1 MTFNAVESIVSIRV
15 RVRHLCFFS
24 ALGTALMSAQVQAQT
39 NPDLTERVQQLTE
52 AMNRIET
59 QISESQKQ
67 LNEVRAQ
74 LADLLQRLDAGKKQ
88 TPMQTAEAAAKL
100 QTEIDDLREHQGI
113 QESQIAVQ
121 EQAKVESQ
129 SKYPVKISGLIL
141 INGFVN
147 TRMVDSA
154 PTPTIAVAGP
164 GSTGATM
171 RQTILGLDARGPHLF
186 GARSHGDLRFDFDG
200 SVSASSGYTGGYGVN
215 LIRLRT
221 AHGVLEWDR
230 GQAFFSF
237 DRPILS
243 PNAPDSLT
251 AVAEPALAWSGN
263 LWLWNPQ
270 LGGEYDL
277 PVSNVWKLR
286 VQSALIDASDAP
298 DTRIPTT
305 TNGVPIVPS
314 TSQLSRWPGVE
325 TRLALVGG
333 TTEPGIEIGAGGYFA
348 PHRTLSG
355 RTFDSWAGTLDYRIP
370 LPARMEVSGTA
381 YRGLGLGGL
390 GGGAFKDYVFHTQ
403 GNEVY
408 IPSLDDIGGWAQ
420 WKQRAGERLE
430 FNEAVGIDNA
440 FADQLRYY
448 VAPTA
453 DAYQALARNRT
464 ITGNVIYSP
473 SAYLDFS
480 IEYRRVESSP
490 VNVRTNSSDVIGL
503 AAGYKF

>member
-1 MTFNAVESIVSIRV
+1 MSFNPVESIVSLRV
-15 RVRHLCFFS
+15 WVRHVCFLS
-24 ALGTALMSAQVQAQT
+24 ALATALVPGHAQT
-39 NPDLTERVQQLTE
+39 PTSSDLTERVQQLTE

-67 LNEVRAQ
+67 LNEMRTQ
-74 LADLLQRLDAGKKQ
+74 LADLLQRLDASKNQ
-88 TPMQTAEAAAKL
+88 APTQTAEAAAKL
-100 QTEIDDLREHQGI
+100 QAQIDDLRERQNV
-113 QESQIAVQ
+113 QESQIAVHD
-121 EQAKVESQ
+121 QAKVESE
-129 SKYPVKISGLIL
+129 SKYPVKFSGLIL

-154 PTPTIAVAGP
+154 STPTVAVPGP
-164 GSTGATM
+164 GSTGATV
-171 RQTILGLDARGPHLF
+171 RQTVLGLDARGPHLF

-230 GQAFFSF
+230 GQAFFAF

-270 LGGEYDL
+270 VGGEYDL
-277 PVSNVWKLR
+277 PVSKAWKLR

-314 TSQLSRWPGVE
+314 TSQLGRWPGVE

-333 TTEPGIEIGAGGYFA
+333 ATEPGMEIGAGGYFA
-348 PHRTLSG
+348 SHRTLGG
-355 RTFDSWAGTLDYRIP
+355 RKFDSWAGTLDYRIP
-370 LPARMEVSGTA
+370 LPARMEVKGTA
-381 YRGLGLGGL
+381 YRGLALGGL
-390 GGGAFKDYVFHTQ
+390 GGGAFKDYVFHVE
-403 GNEVY
+403 GKEVY
-408 IPSLDDIGGWAQ
+408 IPSLDDIGGWVQ

-430 FNEAVGIDNA
+430 FNEAAGIDNA
-440 FADQLRYY
+440 FGDQFRSYL
-448 VAPTA
+448 APAA

-490 VNVRTNSSDVIGL
+490 VNARTNSSDVIGL

>member
-1 MTFNAVESIVSIRV
+1 MSVKAVESIVSLRV
-15 RVRHLCFFS
+15 CASRIFFFS
-24 ALGTALMSAQVQAQT
+24 ALGMALTPGHAQT
-39 NPDLTERVQQLTE
+39 QTSSDLTERVQQLTE

-59 QISESQKQ
+59 QISESQRQ
-67 LNEVRAQ
+67 LNEMRAQ
-74 LADLLQRLDAGKKQ
+74 LADLLQRLGPVKSPISLQPDK
-88 TPMQTAEAAAKL
+88 AAAKL
-100 QTEIDDLREHQGI
+100 QTEIDDLRERQSV

-121 EQAKVESQ
+121 EQAKVESE
-129 SKYPVKISGLIL
+129 SKYPVKFSGLIL
-141 INGFVN
+141 MNGFVN

-171 RQTILGLDARGPHLF
+171 RQTILGVDARGPHLF

-200 SVSASSGYTGGYGVN
+200 SVSASSGYTGGYGVS

-243 PNAPDSLT
+243 PNTPDSLT

-270 LGGEYDL
+270 VGGEYDL
-277 PVSNVWKLR
+277 PVTHAWKLR

-314 TSQLSRWPGVE
+314 TSQLGRWPGVE

-333 TTEPGIEIGAGGYFA
+333 ATEPGMEIGAGGYFA
-348 PHRTLSG
+348 AHRTLSG
-355 RTFDSWAGTLDYRIP
+355 RRFDSWAGTLDFRIP
-370 LPARMEVSGTA
+370 LPARMELSGTA
-381 YRGLGLGGL
+381 YRGLALGGL
-390 GGGAFKDYVFHTQ
+390 GGGVFKDYVFHIQ

-420 WKQRAGERLE
+420 WKQRAGQRLE
-430 FNEAVGIDNA
+430 FNEAAGIDNA
-440 FADQLRYY
+440 FADQLRPY
-448 VAPTA
+448 VVQSAGP
-453 DAYQALARNRT
+453 YQVLARNRT

-473 SAYLDFS
+473 STYLDFS
-480 IEYRRVESSP
+480 IEYRRVQSSP
-490 VNVRTNSSDVIGL
+490 VNARTNSSDVIGL